1 MAGSLFVESPARAWI
16 WVLSLLWM
24 GTACM
29 ANARRC
35 GRTHCY
41 FTAPLFFIMA
51 CVALLD
57 GLGLL
62 ALGPRAWTLLGL
74 GLVIGSAGLWW
85 GTERLWGRFL
95 RFDSQ
100 RQASKGSLSRHHTT
114 LWNECRGFVHEA
126 VQSGV
131 PSAGYES
138 DPKKPR
144 PNLYGETMS
153 TYTLHITGM
162 TCDHCARTAEDAL
175 NALPGVTAQV
185 SYEEGIAQVMA
196 PKDVAIERLIE
207 RVEAKGFKARLSE

>member
-1 MAGSLFVESPARAWI
+1 MTGVTGPRSPHPVWASLSAALGVPISSSILTRLGLPRWLVWAEDILRAVTALFLALAVTQEGDTDAEARSRDWVVRDQSFTLAWGLPGLALAGSLFVESPARAWI
-16 WVLSLLWM
+16 WVPSLLWM

-74 GLVIGSAGLWW
+74 GLVIGTAGLWW

-100 RQASKGSLSRHHTT
+100 RQEIKRKS
-114 LWNECRGFVHEA
+114 A
-126 VQSGV
+126 VT
-131 PSAGYES
+131 PPY
-138 DPKKPR
+138 DP
-144 PNLYGETMS
+144 
-153 TYTLHITGM
+153 
-162 TCDHCARTAEDAL
+162 
-175 NALPGVTAQV
+175 V
-185 SYEEGIAQVMA
+185 
-196 PKDVAIERLIE
+196 ERLP
-207 RVEAKGFKARLSE
+207 RLCP